1 VFSKG
6 FLKYSDVNY
15 YDVSITIPDFVE
27 YLPKNNKGKYYV
39 TEWIVGKNDTRERF
53 IKILQGVNNGD

>member
-1 VFSKG
+1 M
-6 FLKYSDVNY
+6 
-15 YDVSITIPDFVE
+15 FVE
-27 YLPKNNKGKYYV
+27 KTLSLVGLMFAKNNKGKYYV